1 MAGMIECWVPEGAA
15 ECRARGGGWWGV
27 ARAARAVRLRIKK
40 QGGCFF
46 VSFLIYLRNEA
57 CVFREFLNVFKKQGV
72 RFRDFLDI

>member
-1 MAGMIECWVPEGAA
+1 
-15 ECRARGGGWWGV
+15 V